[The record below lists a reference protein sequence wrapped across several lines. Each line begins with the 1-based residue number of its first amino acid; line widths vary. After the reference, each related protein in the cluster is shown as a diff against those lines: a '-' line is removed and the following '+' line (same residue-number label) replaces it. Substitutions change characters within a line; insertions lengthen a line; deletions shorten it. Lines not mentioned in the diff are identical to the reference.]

1 MKIKN
6 LKREA
11 RKRLKRNYWSSVFI
25 CLLSIFLVGT
35 SSLTIRVIET
45 RNLQVVSPFFD
56 LTHNNSSNSAIIT
69 TIYHTITSEDS
80 SVDLNETFHV
90 TRGVFDVIFDVLTDA
105 SNTFLRLM
113 KGITGLFTDSVDDSV
128 LLLIGVLLVFCYR
141 VFFASVLEVGLARFF
156 M

>member
-105 SNTFLRLM
+105 LEYIFTFDERNNGFIYGFCWRFRFVTHRCFI
-113 KGITGLFTDSVDDSV
+113 GI
-128 LLLIGVLLVFCYR
+128 LLPCFLCQCFRSRDC
-141 VFFASVLEVGLARFF
+141 
-156 M
+156 

>member
-80 SVDLNETFHV
+80 SVDLNEKFHV

-105 SNTFLRLM
+105 
-113 KGITGLFTDSVDDSV
+113 
-128 LLLIGVLLVFCYR
+128 
-141 VFFASVLEVGLARFF
+141 
-156 M
+156 